1 MNNILDVSGV
11 SVRFGGLTALD
22 DVGFSVPQGAVTA
35 LIGPNGAGKTTC
47 FNVLSGLQRSSG
59 VVAFNGKDISAVP
72 AHRRVGLGRTFQIVQ
87 LFGGMTVEQSVMVGC
102 QRRGKGNILSIGLG
116 LPGVGR
122 AEAEIAER
130 TRDILQR
137 LGLWRAKDR
146 LASDLPLGQQRL
158 VELARALASEPTLLM
173 LDEAASGLSPG
184 ELELLEAQ
192 ICMLKGQG
200 MSILMV
206 EHNMRF
212 VGRVSDYMTVLNFGK
227 VIFKGTSTDGLKSS
241 AVVTAYLG
249 KPIHNA

>member
-59 VVAFNGKDISAVP
+59 VVAFKGKDISAVP
-72 AHRRVGLGRTFQIVQ
+72 AHHRVGLGRTFQIVQ

-102 QRRGKGNILSIGLG
+102 QRRGKGTLLSIGLA

-137 LGLWRAKDR
+137 LGLWRVKDR

-158 VELARALASEPTLLM
+158 VELARALASEPTPF
-173 LDEAASGLSPG
+173 DAGRG
-184 ELELLEAQ
+184 
-192 ICMLKGQG
+192 GVG
-200 MSILMV
+200 V
-206 EHNMRF
+206 EPR
-212 VGRVSDYMTVLNFGK
+212 
-227 VIFKGTSTDGLKSS
+227 
-241 AVVTAYLG
+241 
-249 KPIHNA
+249 